1 MSYDP
6 VFRSYSKY
14 ISNLE
19 IRACGEN
26 QLVQVIRNFGVNV
39 LEESGCEVP
48 TVEVFKE
55 GRRYLKFF
63 GSIDADT
70 TWAVLNL
77 LVRVS
82 NGLVHLGSQELGV
95 AKQLDSTIRLY
106 IDVGCVKC
114 LELIDLLGQVV
125 IANERTE
132 LEVLDMRSVPKEA
145 EKDKVVEA
153 PKIVY
158 KGRKVDGN
166 MPSAAILRT
175 LLKIQQGAL

>member
-1 MSYDP
+1 MSYDS
-6 VFRSYSKY
+6 VFRSYSKF
-14 ISNLE
+14 ISDLE
-19 IRACGEN
+19 IRGCGEN
-26 QLVQVIRNFGVNV
+26 QLLQVIRSFGVSV
-39 LEESGCEVP
+39 KEEGGCEVP
-48 TVEVFKE
+48 TVEVLKD
-55 GRRYLKFF
+55 GRRYLKFV

-70 TWAVLNL
+70 TWAILNL
-77 LVRVS
+77 LVRIS
-82 NGLVHLGSQELGV
+82 NGLVHLGPQELGV
-95 AKQLDSTIRLY
+95 AKQLDSAIRLY
-106 IDVGCVKC
+106 VDVGCVKC

-166 MPSAAILRT
+166 VPSSAILRT